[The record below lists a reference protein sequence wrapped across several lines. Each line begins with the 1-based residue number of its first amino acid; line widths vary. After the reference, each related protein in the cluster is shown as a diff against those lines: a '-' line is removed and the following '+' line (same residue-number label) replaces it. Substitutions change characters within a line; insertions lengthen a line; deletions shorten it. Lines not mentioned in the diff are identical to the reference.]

1 MIRIAI
7 VEDDPKATE
16 HLKDCL
22 NKFENEQ
29 NVAIRATAFVNGTS
43 FLYSSEKIF
52 DLVFMDIDMPGMNGL
67 EVSRRLREQDENISI
82 VFLTNLK
89 QYAISGYKVNALDFL
104 VKPLTYLSFETV
116 MKKFLKHIQK
126 KESGGKIFIKS
137 SYCMKRVL
145 IDDIDYIDVYL
156 HEITIHQRNG
166 EEEKTW
172 GNLSDYEK
180 LLPADRFT
188 KCSGHCI
195 VNLDCVKKIEGS
207 VLTLESGRQIPVSRN
222 KKSGLIT
229 AFMRYIG
236 Y

>member
-7 VEDDPKATE
+7 VEDEPTAAE
-16 HLKDCL
+16 RLKECL
-22 NKFENEQ
+22 NKFEREQ
-29 NVAIRATAFVNGTS
+29 NVAIKATEFSNGTS

-67 EVSRRLREQDENISI
+67 DVSYKLREEDENIAI

-89 QYAISGYKVNALDFL
+89 QYAINGYKVNALDFL

-116 MKKFLKHIQK
+116 MKKFLKHMQK
-126 KESGGKIFIKS
+126 NEPSGKLFIKS

-156 HEITIHQRNG
+156 HGITIHQRNG

-180 LLPADRFT
+180 LLPTDRFV

-195 VNLDCVKKIEGS
+195 VNLDCVKKIEGTE
-207 VLTLESGRQIPVSRN
+207 LTLESGQKISVSRN
-222 KKSGLIT
+222 KKAELIT

-236 Y
+236 D

>member
-7 VEDDPKATE
+7 VEDEPTAAE
-16 HLKDCL
+16 RLKECL
-22 NKFENEQ
+22 NKFEREQ
-29 NVAIRATAFVNGTS
+29 NVAIKATEFSNGTS
-43 FLYSSEKIF
+43 FLYSSGKIF

-67 EVSRRLREQDENISI
+67 DVSYKLREEDENIAI

-89 QYAISGYKVNALDFL
+89 QYAINGYKVNALDFL

-116 MKKFLKHIQK
+116 MKKFLKHMQK
-126 KESGGKIFIKS
+126 NEPSGKLFIKS

-156 HEITIHQRNG
+156 HGITIHQRNG

-180 LLPADRFT
+180 LLPTDRFV

-195 VNLDCVKKIEGS
+195 VNLDCVKKIEGTE
-207 VLTLESGRQIPVSRN
+207 LTLESGQKISVSRN
-222 KKSGLIT
+222 KKAELIT

-236 Y
+236 D

>member
-7 VEDDPKATE
+7 VEDDSKAAELLTQY
-16 HLKDCL
+16 LK
-22 NKFENEQ
+22 KFENEQ
-29 NVAIRATAFVNGTS
+29 NVAIKATAFGNGTS

-52 DLVFMDIDMPGMNGL
+52 DLVFMDIDMPGMNGI
-67 EVSRRLREQDENISI
+67 EVSHRLRETDDNISI

-104 VKPLTYLSFETV
+104 VKPLSYLSFETL
-116 MKKFLKHIQK
+116 MKKFLKHMQK
-126 KESGGKIFIKS
+126 SESGGKIFIKS
-137 SYCMKRVL
+137 SYCMKRIL

-156 HEITIHQRNG
+156 HGITIHQRGG

-180 LLPADRFT
+180 LLPADRFI

-207 VLTLESGRQIPVSRN
+207 LLTLESGQQIPISRN
-222 KKSGLIT
+222 KKSELTT

>member
-7 VEDDPKATE
+7 VEDEPTATE
-16 HLKDCL
+16 RLKECL
-22 NKFENEQ
+22 NKFEREQ
-29 NVAIRATAFVNGTS
+29 NVAIKATEFCNGTS

-67 EVSRRLREQDENISI
+67 EVSYRLREQDENISI

-89 QYAISGYKVNALDFL
+89 QYAINGYKVNALDFL

-116 MKKFLKHIQK
+116 MKKFLKHMQK
-126 KESGGKIFIKS
+126 SESSGKIFIKS
-137 SYCMKRVL
+137 SYCMKKVL

-156 HEITIHQRNG
+156 HEIKIHQRNG

-180 LLPADRFT
+180 ILPTDRFI

-195 VNLDCVKKIEGS
+195 VNLDCVKKIDGTA
-207 VLTLESGRQIPVSRN
+207 LTLESGQKIPVSRN
-222 KKSGLIT
+222 KKSDLIT

-236 Y
+236 S